1 MMRGTSPLVTVLLMC
16 VIAHAQTGTTPANSP
31 ATPAASSSTAL
42 SHDRHGG
49 MDVSAD
55 AYADRER
62 AKEKFGKANP
72 IPAGILPVEVFLRNE
87 TNQPIHI
94 DLNTIQLEVQVGED
108 GRQDIDW
115 LRPEEVAD
123 VVAHPGGPPSP
134 QTRRLPLGIPLPSK
148 DKKTDKLAEILRPLA
163 LDADVVAPMET
174 IHGFLFFNMNHK
186 ISLAQNASLYIP
198 GATFLATNKPLMFF
212 EVPLNKPSEP

>member
-1 MMRGTSPLVTVLLMC
+1 
-16 VIAHAQTGTTPANSP
+16 
-31 ATPAASSSTAL
+31 
-42 SHDRHGG
+42 

-94 DLNTIQLEVQVGED
+94 DLNTIQLEVQVGEE

-123 VVAHPGGPPSP
+123 VVAHPGGPPAP
-134 QTRRLPLGIPLPSK
+134 QTRRLPAGIPLPSK
-148 DKKTDKLAEILRPLA
+148 DKKTDKLAEILRPLT

-186 ISLAQNASLYIP
+186 ISLAHQASLYIP
-198 GATFLATNKPLMFF
+198 DASFLATNKPLMFF
-212 EVPLNKPSEP
+212 EVPLDKPSEP